1 VRKVKIPECWI
12 CRDLG
17 IIVYKKEAHGQLYDT
32 AISCV
37 CKKGEEN
44 AAFMARIKD
53 DMAEVVAE
61 ENFKEW
67 AKYFPEEAKKILKSK
82 REVGA

>member
-1 VRKVKIPECWI
+1 VKKVKIPKCWI

-17 IIVYKKEAHGQLYDT
+17 IIVYQKEAFGRLYDT

-37 CKKGEEN
+37 CKKGQEN
-44 AAFMARIKD
+44 PGFMARIRD

-61 ENFKEW
+61 DNFKNW
-67 AKYFPEEAKKILKSK
+67 AKYFPEEAEKILKQRK
-82 REVGA
+82 